1 MSAERPDATLEEL
14 LEFIKDTRGFDFTG
28 YKRSTIQRRVAKR
41 MATAG
46 VERHDDYIDYLEL
59 HGEEFAELFNTLL
72 INTTGFFRDPQTW
85 EYMATEVGPPLLAAR
100 SAEEPIR
107 VWSAGC
113 ASGEEPYTVA
123 MVLARV
129 MGDVAFR
136 ERVKIYATDIDE
148 EALDFARY
156 GAYAPRQ
163 IEDLPHDALERFF
176 ERTDQ
181 RYVFRKDLRRS
192 VIFGRNDLVQD
203 APISRIDLLVCRNTL
218 MYFTAETQSQILRR
232 FHFALDD
239 EGYLLLGK
247 SEMLITHTDLFAP
260 VELKRRVFRKVIK
273 PTLRDRVR
281 VMAGNALRGH
291 MSIEAES
298 LREAAFD
305 IGGPAQVVL
314 DHNRALI
321 MANDTARRLFGLGL
335 NDFGRPVQDLELSYR
350 PVELRSHLDG
360 LDREPRSSDI
370 KEVRWRVGEV
380 ERIFDIRL
388 TPLVSDGVSMG
399 TSIAYLDVTE
409 AQRLQAQ
416 LSTSKRELEQAYEE
430 LQSTVEELETT
441 NEELQSTNE
450 ELETTNEELQ
460 STNEELETMNEEL
473 QSTNEELETMN
484 DELRERTDETL
495 RANSFLGSVL
505 SSVHQAVVVVDR
517 ELRILTWNRLATDM
531 LGLLTEEVEGEHL
544 LGLDIG
550 LPVAELGVPLQRVLA
565 GNDTDNV
572 RVAGHNRRG
581 HPVDYEVQFDPLRG
595 SEDSSIAGV
604 ILMLTA
610 ERRG

>member
-192 VIFGRNDLVQD
+192 VIFGRNDSCRMRRSRASTCSYAATRLCTSRPRPSRRSCV
-203 APISRIDLLVCRNTL
+203 ASTLPSTMRAISCS
-218 MYFTAETQSQILRR
+218 AS
-232 FHFALDD
+232 
-239 EGYLLLGK
+239 
-247 SEMLITHTDLFAP
+247 
-260 VELKRRVFRKVIK
+260 
-273 PTLRDRVR
+273 
-281 VMAGNALRGH
+281 
-291 MSIEAES
+291 
-298 LREAAFD
+298 
-305 IGGPAQVVL
+305 
-314 DHNRALI
+314 
-321 MANDTARRLFGLGL
+321 
-335 NDFGRPVQDLELSYR
+335 
-350 PVELRSHLDG
+350 
-360 LDREPRSSDI
+360 PRC
-370 KEVRWRVGEV
+370 
-380 ERIFDIRL
+380 
-388 TPLVSDGVSMG
+388 
-399 TSIAYLDVTE
+399 
-409 AQRLQAQ
+409 
-416 LSTSKRELEQAYEE
+416 
-430 LQSTVEELETT
+430 
-441 NEELQSTNE
+441 
-450 ELETTNEELQ
+450 
-460 STNEELETMNEEL
+460 
-473 QSTNEELETMN
+473 
-484 DELRERTDETL
+484 
-495 RANSFLGSVL
+495 
-505 SSVHQAVVVVDR
+505 
-517 ELRILTWNRLATDM
+517 
-531 LGLLTEEVEGEHL
+531 
-544 LGLDIG
+544 
-550 LPVAELGVPLQRVLA
+550 
-565 GNDTDNV
+565 
-572 RVAGHNRRG
+572 
-581 HPVDYEVQFDPLRG
+581 
-595 SEDSSIAGV
+595 
-604 ILMLTA
+604 
-610 ERRG
+610 

>member
-1 MSAERPDATLEEL
+1 LSADRPDTTLDAL
-14 LEFIKDTRGFDFTG
+14 LNFVKDTRGFDFTG

-41 MATAG
+41 MAAVG
-46 VERHDDYIDYLEL
+46 AERYDDYLDYLEL
-59 HGEEFAELFNTLL
+59 HGEEFAELFNALL

-85 EYMATEVGPPLLAAR
+85 EYMATEIVPQLLATR
-100 SAEEPIR
+100 TGETPIR

-129 MGDVAFR
+129 MGEPAFR
-136 ERVKIYATDIDE
+136 DRVKIYATDVDE
-148 EALDFARY
+148 EALDFARH

-163 IEDLPHDALERFF
+163 IEDVPADALERFF

-203 APISRIDLLVCRNTL
+203 APISRIDMLVCRNTL
-218 MYFTAETQSQILRR
+218 MYFTAETQAQILRR

-239 EGYLLLGK
+239 DGYMLLGK

-260 VELKRRVFRKVIK
+260 VELKRRVFRKVVK

-281 VMAGNALRGH
+281 VMAGNTARAN
-291 MSIEAES
+291 MSHEPEN

-314 DHNRALI
+314 DHNRSLI
-321 MANDTARRLFGLGL
+321 MANDSARRLFGLGPG
-335 NDFGRPVQDLELSYR
+335 DFGRPVQDLELSYR
-350 PVELRSHLDG
+350 PVELRSHLDA
-360 LDREPRSSDI
+360 LDREHRRADI
-370 KEVRWRVGEV
+370 KAVHWRVADSD
-380 ERIFDIRL
+380 RFFDIRL
-388 TPLVSDGVSMG
+388 TPLSSDGVSMG
-399 TSIAYLDVTE
+399 TSVAYIDVTE
-409 AQRLQAQ
+409 PHRLQDQ
-416 LSTSKRELEQAYEE
+416 LATSKRELEQAYEE

-473 QSTNEELETMN
+473 QSSNEELETMN
-484 DELRERTDETL
+484 EELRHRTQEVNDINAFLETI
-495 RANSFLGSVL
+495 L
-505 SSVHQAVVVVDR
+505 STIGLAVAVVDR
-517 ELRILTWNRLATDM
+517 NQRVQIWNGKARELWGVTPDEAED
-531 LGLLTEEVEGEHL
+531 EHL

-550 LPVAELGVPLQRVLA
+550 LPLDEMRQQLRSTLA
-565 GNDTDNV
+565 GQSEREEV
-572 RVAGHNRRG
+572 VVAATNRRG
-581 HPVDYEVQFDPLRG
+581 KPFQCRVTFLPLGTG
-595 SEDSSIAGV
+595 SDGDVSGV
-604 ILMLTA
+604 IMMMEA
-610 ERRG
+610 IDA

>member
-1 MSAERPDATLEEL
+1 MTADRPDTTLETL
-14 LEFIKDTRGFDFTG
+14 LEFVKESRGFDFTG
-28 YKRSTIQRRVAKR
+28 YKRSTIERRVAKR
-41 MATAG
+41 MATVR
-46 VERHDDYIDYLEL
+46 VERYDDYLDYLEL
-59 HGEEFAELFNTLL
+59 HGEEFVELFNTLL

-85 EYMATEVGPPLLAAR
+85 EYLATDIAPQLLAAR
-100 SAEEPIR
+100 ADDSPIR
-107 VWSAGC
+107 VWCAGC

-129 MGDVAFR
+129 MGDVPFR
-136 ERVKIYATDIDE
+136 ERVKIYATDVDE
-148 EALDFARY
+148 EALDLARH

-163 IEDLPHDALERFF
+163 IEDVPPDALERFF

-239 EGYLLLGK
+239 DGYMLLGR

-281 VMAGNALRGH
+281 VMAGNAVRGH
-291 MSIEAES
+291 ALLETEN

-305 IGGPAQVVL
+305 IGAPAHIVL

-321 MANDTARRLFGLGL
+321 MANDAARRLFGLSL

-350 PVELRSHLDG
+350 PVELRSHLDSV
-360 LDREPRSSDI
+360 DRDMRPAEISS
-370 KEVRWRVGEV
+370 VQWRTVDV
-380 ERIFDIRL
+380 ERVFDIRL
-388 TPLVSDGVSMG
+388 TPLLSDGVAMG
-399 TSIAYLDVTE
+399 TSIAYIDVTDSH
-409 AQRLQAQ
+409 RLQDQ
-416 LSTSKRELEQAYEE
+416 LTSSKRELEQAYEE

-450 ELETTNEELQ
+450 ELETMNEELQ
-460 STNEELETMNEEL
+460 SSNEELETMNEEL
-473 QSTNEELETMN
+473 RHRTQEVN
-484 DELRERTDETL
+484 DV
-495 RANSFLGSVL
+495 NSFLETILSTIGLAVAVL
-505 SSVHQAVVVVDR
+505 DRNSRVQIWNGKAR
-517 ELRILTWNRLATDM
+517 ELWGVTP
-531 LGLLTEEVEGEHL
+531 EEAEDQHL
-544 LGLDIG
+544 LSLDIG
-550 LPVAELGVPLQRVLA
+550 LPLDKLRKQLRATLGGDSAREEILLDA
-565 GNDTDNV
+565 T
-572 RVAGHNRRG
+572 NRRG
-581 HPVDYEVQFDPLRG
+581 KPFQCRVTLLPLG
-595 SEDSSIAGV
+595 GTDGDASGAIMMMEELA
-604 ILMLTA
+604 A
-610 ERRG
+610 

>member
-1 MSAERPDATLEEL
+1 MNVSRADTTLEAL
-14 LEFIKDTRGFDFTG
+14 LTFVKETRGFDFTG
-28 YKRSTIQRRVAKR
+28 YKRSTIERRVAKR
-41 MATAG
+41 MTAVG
-46 VERHDDYIDYLEL
+46 CERYDDYLDYLEL

-72 INTTGFFRDPQTW
+72 INTTGFFRDPPTW
-85 EYMATEVGPPLLAAR
+85 EYLATDITPQLLEVRADD
-100 SAEEPIR
+100 SPIR
-107 VWSAGC
+107 VWCAGC
-113 ASGEEPYTVA
+113 ASGEEPYTMA

-129 MGDVAFR
+129 MGDAAFR
-136 ERVKIYATDIDE
+136 ERVKIYATDVDE
-148 EALDFARY
+148 EALDLARH
-156 GAYAPRQ
+156 GAYLPRQ
-163 IEDLPHDALERFF
+163 IEDVPPDALERFF

-181 RYVFRKDLRRS
+181 RYVFRKDLRRC

-239 EGYLLLGK
+239 DGYVLLGK

-281 VMAGNALRGH
+281 VMAGNAARTGV
-291 MSIEAES
+291 SIEAEN

-305 IGGPAQVVL
+305 VGGPAHIVL

-321 MANDTARRLFGLGL
+321 IANDAARRMFGLGI

-350 PVELRSHLDG
+350 PVELRSHLDA
-360 LDREPRSSDI
+360 LDRDLRPDEIKSIQWRSGDS
-370 KEVRWRVGEV
+370 

-388 TPLVSDGVSMG
+388 TPLLSDGMSMG
-399 TSIAYLDVTE
+399 TSIAYVDVTE
-409 AQRLQAQ
+409 SHRLQDQ
-416 LSTSKRELEQAYEE
+416 LGSSKRELEQAYEE

-473 QSTNEELETMN
+473 QSSNEELETMN
-484 DELRERTDETL
+484 EELRHRTQEVNDV
-495 RANSFLGSVL
+495 NSFLETIL
-505 SSVHQAVVVVDR
+505 STIGLAVAVVDR
-517 ELRILTWNRLATDM
+517 NQRVQIWNGEARELWGVTPEEAEDEY
-531 LGLLTEEVEGEHL
+531 LLS
-544 LGLDIG
+544 LDIG
-550 LPVAELGVPLQRVLA
+550 LPLEQVRQQLRATLA
-565 GNDTDNV
+565 GESAREEVVLEAT
-572 RVAGHNRRG
+572 NRRG
-581 HPVDYEVQFDPLRG
+581 KPFQCRVTFIPLG
-595 SEDSSIAGV
+595 SGSDGNASGVIMMMAGV
-604 ILMLTA
+604 D
-610 ERRG
+610 G